1 MNRKIQRALLL
12 AVPLALAATACG
24 SGGDTADPTTTTAVA
39 AEPTKPSTTEVPTPT
54 TETVTSDAAPVGI
67 TGFGDVQPAV
77 VQIVAQGTF
86 RDPEV
91 GFADGSGLGSGFII
105 SPDGLAV
112 TNNHVVAGAATLEV
126 YIGGDLDESY
136 NATILGVSEC
146 NDLALIDINGPD
158 DLPYLEWF
166 DGEIWPPAST
176 STPPATRSATP
187 SSR

>member
-1 MNRKIQRALLL
+1 M
-12 AVPLALAATACG
+12 
-24 SGGDTADPTTTTAVA
+24 
-39 AEPTKPSTTEVPTPT
+39 
-54 TETVTSDAAPVGI
+54 PVGI
-67 TGFGDVQPAV
+67 TSYDDVQPAV

-126 YIGGDLDESY
+126 YVGGELDESY

-146 NDLALIDINGPD
+146 NDLAAHRHRRPRRRCRTSSG
-158 DLPYLEWF
+158 
-166 DGEIWPPAST
+166 ST
-176 STPPATRSATP
+176 ATSAPGSTCTPPATRSATP